1 LKNTKNLSK
10 YESKLNAWCSKMKH
24 NGKYPGLLPH
34 VLRAISER
42 KGGGGS
48 KSISLVENAIRNAYG
63 GRVDPSK
70 NTYTM
75 RRRRRKK
82 EGGRR
87 RRRRRR
93 RSQSTDATSIFSDKD
108 DEYETETD
116 SEADRSRS
124 RTRTPEPSDRGRR
137 RRRSRKRRRK
147 RRNS

>member
-1 LKNTKNLSK
+1 
-10 YESKLNAWCSKMKH
+10 LNAWCSEMKH

-87 RRRRRR
+87 
-93 RSQSTDATSIFSDKD
+93 SQSTDATSIFSDKD

>member
-1 LKNTKNLSK
+1 
-10 YESKLNAWCSKMKH
+10 MKH

-87 RRRRRR
+87 RRR
-93 RSQSTDATSIFSDKD
+93 SQSTDATSIFSDKD
-108 DEYETETD
+108 DDYETETD
-116 SEADRSRS
+116 SEAERSRS